1 MNKLKLKVIALL
13 VGVLIT
19 LLTGYANTLQLI
31 GATHF
36 GYPLTWLTQRVIAPI
51 YNPWFINYFNFVVD
65 VLVWS
70 VLTWIVLDVLQRHVA
85 RASPAPRHAVK
96 KGHARRRRR

>member
-1 MNKLKLKVIALL
+1 MKVIAIL

-19 LLTGYANTLQLI
+19 LLTGYASTLRLI
-31 GATHF
+31 GATNF

-65 VLVWS
+65 ILVWS
-70 VLTWIVLDVLQRHVA
+70 LSAWVLLDVMQRHA
-85 RASPAPRHAVK
+85 TRSLTPRHTVK
-96 KGHARRRRR
+96 KRPTKRRRR

>member
-19 LLTGYANTLQLI
+19 LLTGYASTLQLI

-65 VLVWS
+65 ALVWS
-70 VLTWIVLDVLQRHVA
+70 VLAWVLLDVMQRHA
-85 RASPAPRHAVK
+85 PRSPAPRHAVK
-96 KGHARRRRR
+96 KRHAQRRRR